1 MAGLVLGLI
10 FFLIILAGAYK
21 FGNPNNYIQ
30 KEHNKNFTDNVV
42 YELERIIE
50 QEKEGK

>member
-1 MAGLVLGLI
+1 MAGLILGLMI
-10 FFLIILAGAYK
+10 FLIIIAGAYK

-30 KEHNKNFTDNVV
+30 KEHNKNFTDDVV
-42 YELERIIE
+42 YELEKIIK